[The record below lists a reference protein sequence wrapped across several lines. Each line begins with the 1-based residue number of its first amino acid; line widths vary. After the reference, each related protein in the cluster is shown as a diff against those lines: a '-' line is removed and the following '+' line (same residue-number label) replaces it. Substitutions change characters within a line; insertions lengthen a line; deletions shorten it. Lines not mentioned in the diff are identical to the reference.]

1 MAYADEIRTTGTVAG
16 ATAAANVLHGRAADV
31 LEMTVQ
37 ASIAAVVQW
46 FEDGIP
52 ISGAWALVAGEKWS
66 APGKMIQGDLN
77 LSISTGATVTY
88 EIRWIPR

>member
-1 MAYADEIRTTGTVAG
+1 MADSGEIRTAGQVTGPG
-16 ATAAANVLHGRAADV
+16 SLNVLHGRKADL

-37 ASIAAVVQW
+37 TSIAAVVQW

-66 APGKMIQGDLN
+66 APGKIVQGDLN
-77 LSISTGATVTY
+77 LSVSTAATVTY
-88 EIRWIPR
+88 ELRWVLP